1 MVIVISPE
9 TAFTVPKRVF
19 ASADTAEQF
28 YTAVMTYYNQARES
42 HEAPS

>member
-9 TAFTVPKRVF
+9 
-19 ASADTAEQF
+19 TAEQF